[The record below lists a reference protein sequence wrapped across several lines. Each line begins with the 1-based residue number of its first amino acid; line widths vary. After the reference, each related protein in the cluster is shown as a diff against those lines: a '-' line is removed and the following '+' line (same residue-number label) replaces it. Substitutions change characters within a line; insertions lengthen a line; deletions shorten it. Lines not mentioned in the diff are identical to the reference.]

1 MKKDPTQFN
10 QACGTLECRYKIHI
24 ASIQHNVI
32 MCSPSYAKLYGTH
45 LTSIVSGVFI
55 VYNMIILNFSIT
67 RS

>member
-1 MKKDPTQFN
+1 MKKTPQFN
-10 QACGTLECRYKIHI
+10 QAYGTLECKYKIRI
-24 ASIQHNVI
+24 APIQHNVI

-55 VYNMIILNFSIT
+55 VYNMVILNFSIT